1 MAISVKASCQSC
13 HIILVIFSSELGV
26 LHVRKNSCMPKPSR
40 GTDECSGRVDH
51 RRLSLPGRRHRWRR
65 QGPKCRTSRITSM
78 GACHRCSGRSRVI
91 HSRFSPKYL
100 YSKHSHRKQ
109 FAGWHKHQAV
119 PLGTAHNAYSSA
131 IDAGACCIW
140 RCSIDHPGFGAK
152 VGACAVFSG
161 KADLLPGETLV
172 LSALNLS
179 DPAKVLYL
187 QAVNDWDL
195 PADVTHWTGYQYFGS
210 GDSSLGQAFEVS
222 VIVMKIRTVTAILAE
237 PANRPIWHVKSLPND
252 SEVKQTLR
260 VIRMKG
266 SGPAVCH

>member
-1 MAISVKASCQSC
+1 MSAQVALIIAGLAFLAAAIVGGGKVLNVELPELPAWARVTGAVVGLASFTLGLVPGIYTPSSVTAS
-13 HIILVIFSSELGV
+13 SS
-26 LHVRKNSCMPKPSR
+26 PA
-40 GTDECSGRVDH
+40 GTST
-51 RRLSLPGRRHRWRR
+51 RLSPSARH
-65 QGPKCRTSRITSM
+65 ITPTPQPSTR
-78 GACHRCSGRSRVI
+78 APAASGDV
-91 HSRFSPKYL
+91 
-100 YSKHSHRKQ
+100 
-109 FAGWHKHQAV
+109 
-119 PLGTAHNAYSSA
+119 
-131 IDAGACCIW
+131 
-140 RCSIDHPGFGAK
+140 SIDHPGFGAK

-195 PADVTHWTGYQYFGS
+195 PADLTHWTGYQYFGS